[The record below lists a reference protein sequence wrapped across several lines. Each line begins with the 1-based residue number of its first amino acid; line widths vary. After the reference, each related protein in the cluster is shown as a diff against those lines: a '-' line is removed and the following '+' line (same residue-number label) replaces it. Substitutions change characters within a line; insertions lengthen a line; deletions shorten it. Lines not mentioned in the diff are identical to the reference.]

1 MPSNSRRERRRKK
14 STNPESTT
22 QEPRWV
28 IPLLLFLTSLASFIL
43 SSPTSDFSFL
53 KRFWFDNKSY
63 GTESNLRARRLAN
76 ANAKRRMTLEE
87 DSLSLSQNTYRMSSK
102 RMMNIPKYVD
112 KYHFDD
118 CVGKTIEE
126 CQVIIDTVVQSM
138 PETFNNQTTLH
149 MSIRKMREQT
159 DFSYYKVVLRTNTAG
174 TKIYGIYDDGVVYY
188 PWPWRVNGVD
198 MEIGPW
204 DCDEGGAMTPE
215 ECCSKIQQD
224 VSYPDDN
231 GNYIACFV
239 EEPVGGPHNPERD
252 DRAIVVTDGKGTVV
266 RAPVAH

>member
-1 MPSNSRRERRRKK
+1 
-14 STNPESTT
+14 
-22 QEPRWV
+22 
-28 IPLLLFLTSLASFIL
+28 
-43 SSPTSDFSFL
+43 
-53 KRFWFDNKSY
+53 
-63 GTESNLRARRLAN
+63 
-76 ANAKRRMTLEE
+76 
-87 DSLSLSQNTYRMSSK
+87 
-102 RMMNIPKYVD
+102 
-112 KYHFDD
+112 
-118 CVGKTIEE
+118 
-126 CQVIIDTVVQSM
+126 
-138 PETFNNQTTLH
+138 
-149 MSIRKMREQT
+149 MREQT
-159 DFSYYKVVLRTNTAG
+159 DLSYYKVVLRTNTAG
-174 TKIYGIYDDGVVYY
+174 TEIYGIYDDGVVYY

-215 ECCSKIQQD
+215 DCCRKIQLD